1 MHGVHKC
8 DKICLNVHHF
18 RSHAK
23 CAEQNQTEKQQQPN
37 AKQNVFVHKHS
48 YNWSCVCCTYYPQ
61 QIEQPTNSF
70 ACPLNNHAAVPYM
83 QSPMNISGFI
93 SLSRPSSSMGLDL
106 ILPSEAP
113 FAQHRTHYMAVGIF
127 AGCAVTC
134 MHACVTQCVSVFE
147 TFLCSLNHFH
157 FLSIS
162 WLHMEL
168 IYNVRTGSSTTVTQ
182 CQCHCHDKIS
192 FLVATLRK
200 LLPLGHT
207 AFYCPYRIIA
217 SYLSSLSLYCTD

>member
-1 MHGVHKC
+1 M
-8 DKICLNVHHF
+8 LNRMYLYINTHTTDHVYVALTILN
-18 RSHAK
+18 RLSSPQILSHAPWI
-23 CAEQNQTEKQQQPN
+23 TTLL
-37 AKQNVFVHKHS
+37 S
-48 YNWSCVCCTYYPQ
+48 
-61 QIEQPTNSF
+61 PTCS
-70 ACPLNNHAAVPYM
+70 L
-83 QSPMNISGFI
+83 STPMNISGFI

-134 MHACVTQCVSVFE
+134 MHACVTQCVPVFE